1 MAVES
6 TAVDQ
11 LSALLSQ
18 QLQAMAEER
27 QEAREREAR
36 PTERLLQLTSTAT
49 TQQET
54 KPSQQSSNQPATS
67 RLPSSATPAP
77 RLFSGASLREFSSW
91 KDKYDGYCL
100 LTGIKNMS
108 SEEKKAALFALLD
121 DEWLKIVKFSLNLD
135 MSKDTVTTEM
145 IVDKMEKHLRKQR
158 NIIIDRR
165 EFYTRSQ
172 EPGESF
178 NDFMIAVKEIYQ
190 FCDFCTTCR
199 DEQIRDKIV
208 TGIRDSDTLEELL
221 ATESLTL
228 SKAVSICQARENA
241 QSGREKLHGLS
252 HSPELFDRAAIA
264 RVSPGQ
270 RGRGRSGQSAIARR
284 CSFCGG
290 PWHIQLSDCPAKNN
304 VCELCS
310 KRGHLAVAC
319 RSDRSVRPRV
329 TDPPRPGSVPAS
341 GSTQERRPSYHR
353 WSQGDHLRGIMVA
366 DVTARDS
373 SESRRAPE
381 IKIPVVHRNGSGV
394 LSWIPDTGAESTV
407 IGPDLVETIGGNL
420 HNLAPTNHTLFS
432 ADGTELRCLGTI
444 QAVLRLG
451 PSEVN
456 TPIFVVDGVRS
467 ALLSWFH
474 ATDLGILPACF
485 PQPTLSQQDIKH
497 HQETEAASSLP
508 ETTDDCMT
516 PAPEANPQSATLT
529 SIV

>member
-1 MAVES
+1 M
-6 TAVDQ
+6 
-11 LSALLSQ
+11 
-18 QLQAMAEER
+18 
-27 QEAREREAR
+27 
-36 PTERLLQLTSTAT
+36 
-49 TQQET
+49 
-54 KPSQQSSNQPATS
+54 
-67 RLPSSATPAP
+67 
-77 RLFSGASLREFSSW
+77 
-91 KDKYDGYCL
+91 
-100 LTGIKNMS
+100 
-108 SEEKKAALFALLD
+108 
-121 DEWLKIVKFSLNLD
+121 
-135 MSKDTVTTEM
+135 
-145 IVDKMEKHLRKQR
+145 
-158 NIIIDRR
+158 
-165 EFYTRSQ
+165 
-172 EPGESF
+172 
-178 NDFMIAVKEIYQ
+178 
-190 FCDFCTTCR
+190 
-199 DEQIRDKIV
+199 
-208 TGIRDSDTLEELL
+208 
-221 ATESLTL
+221 
-228 SKAVSICQARENA
+228 
-241 QSGREKLHGLS
+241 
-252 HSPELFDRAAIA
+252 
-264 RVSPGQ
+264 SPGQ

-290 PWHIQLSDCPAKNN
+290 PWHIQLSNCPAKNN

-319 RSDRSVRPRV
+319 RPDRSARPRV

-353 WSQGDHLRGIMVA
+353 WSQGDHLQGIIVA

-394 LSWIPDTGAESTV
+394 LSSIPDTGAESTV

-474 ATDLGILPACF
+474 ARDLGILPACF
-485 PQPTLSQQDIKH
+485 PQPTLLPQDIKH
-497 HQETEAASSLP
+497 HQETEVASSLP

-516 PAPEANPQSATLT
+516 PAPEAVAHRHTDVNRVNGGSRPTTRDELQERLPHSHRTAACHEGSDHRVHPGGIDGGGTDSSDGPPQATATSPATRAVTVGSCPSDAPVAPSSTHGTVRSATMRPERTINPLT
-529 SIV
+529 VPHSGATQRKNQ